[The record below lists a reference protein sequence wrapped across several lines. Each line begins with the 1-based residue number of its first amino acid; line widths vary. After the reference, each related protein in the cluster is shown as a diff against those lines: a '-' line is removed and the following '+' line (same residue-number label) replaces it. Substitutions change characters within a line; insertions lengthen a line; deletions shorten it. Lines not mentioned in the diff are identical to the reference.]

1 MFRCSAK
8 MMMRPGDAFLLIL
21 ITLAVGSW
29 LATTLTAR
37 EPDIVLMM
45 ADDLGFSDLG
55 CYGSEIPTPNL
66 DALAENGIRFTQ
78 FYNTSRCCPS
88 RASLLTGMY
97 SHQAGVGRM
106 NSSDRGPGYRGQL
119 SSEVPTVAEML
130 SARGYHTSMV
140 GKWHLTMS
148 KTIDDGPNGSWPLQR
163 GFQQWLGSME
173 GAKNYF
179 RPKWL
184 FDNANEITD
193 FSEDFF
199 YTRAISDR
207 AAKVIREQPSNQPLF
222 SYVAF
227 YAPHFPLQA
236 PLETIA
242 KFRGMYRDGWG
253 VARENRFR
261 RQREIGIVAAH
272 TKLSP
277 PPSQLPEWNS
287 LRPQQRDELDLRMA
301 IYAAQVHELDQ
312 GVGKIIDALKETGRF
327 ENTLILFLS
336 DNGGTDSGGP
346 QGSGKRELLGGSEAE
361 LHSTYGAGWANVSN
375 TPYREFKAN
384 THEGGTRAPLIVHW
398 PDRFGQEARF
408 VNQPA
413 HIIDLTPTCM
423 DAAEDA
429 KAVVR
434 STFSLGQLE
443 GHSLLPGMLDEA
455 GTVDQERS
463 LFFEHMGSRAVR
475 DGDWKLVNRG
485 RSDRW
490 ELFDLSVDAT
500 ELKDLATEHT
510 ERVDSLA
517 TQWESWARRCDVIH
531 EESDSKKTT
540 TGSTPKGQGLS
551 IASLP
556 GVVVDDVNASKFGA
570 WRKGDRL
577 DGYFGDGYLYTS
589 DAEAGIEYLLQVPD
603 DRKYELRLLYAS
615 HSNRGDS
622 VPITVIHGVE
632 STTRLVNMK
641 RPAKDGYY
649 KSLGT
654 LQDSAG
660 ESIRILI
667 EARRAGGIVH
677 ADAVQLAPI
686 D

>member
-1 MFRCSAK
+1 MARRFPAAFSR
-8 MMMRPGDAFLLIL
+8 DFAFLLVL
-21 ITLAVGSW
+21 LPFALGSC
-29 LATTLTAR
+29 ATSANAR

-106 NSSDRGPGYRGQL
+106 NGSDRGPGYRGQL

-130 SARGYHTSMV
+130 RARGYHTSMV

-148 KTIDDGPNGSWPLQR
+148 NTIDDGPNGSWPLQR
-163 GFQQWLGSME
+163 GFQQWFGSME

-179 RPKWL
+179 RTKWL
-184 FDNANEITD
+184 FDNENEITE
-193 FSEDFF
+193 FSDDFF

-207 AAKVIREQPSNQPLF
+207 AAKVIRAQPPNQPLF

-236 PLETIA
+236 PQETIE
-242 KFRGMYRDGWG
+242 KFRGAYRDGWN
-253 VARENRFR
+253 VTRENRFR
-261 RQREIGIVAAH
+261 RQRKIGVVDAES
-272 TKLSP
+272 KLSP
-277 PPSQLPEWNS
+277 APSQLPEWDS

-312 GVGKIIDALKETGRF
+312 GVGKIVAALKETGRF
-327 ENTLILFLS
+327 DNTLILFLS
-336 DNGGTDSGGP
+336 DNGGTNSGGP
-346 QGSGKRELLGGSEAE
+346 LGSGKRQLLGGVEAE

-384 THEGGTRAPLIVHW
+384 THEGGTRAPLIAHW
-398 PDRFGQEARF
+398 PDRFGVKARL
-408 VNQPA
+408 VHSPA
-413 HIIDLTPTCM
+413 HIVDLTPTCM
-423 DAAEDA
+423 DAAGGTRA
-429 KAVVR
+429 IVR
-434 STFSLGQLE
+434 RTFSLGQLE
-443 GHSLLPGMLDEA
+443 GQSLLPILDDA
-455 GTVDQERS
+455 GSRAQKRS

-475 DGDWKLVNRG
+475 DGDWKLVNRAK
-485 RSDRW
+485 SDRW
-490 ELFDLSVDAT
+490 ELFDLANDPT
-500 ELKDLATEHT
+500 ELKDLATEHP

-517 TQWESWARRCDVIH
+517 TQWESWALRCNVIH
-531 EESDSKKTT
+531 DQSDSKKT
-540 TGSTPKGQGLS
+540 SKEKGVS
-551 IASLP
+551 IAFLP
-556 GVVVDDVNASKFGA
+556 GVVVDDVNASKYGA
-570 WRKGDRL
+570 WKKGDRL
-577 DGYFGDGYLYTS
+577 NGYFGDGYLYTS
-589 DAEAGIEYLLQVPD
+589 DADAGIEYLLLVPD

-615 HSNRGDS
+615 HTNRGDS
-622 VPITVIHGVE
+622 VPITVIRGVE
-632 STTRLVNMK
+632 STKRLVNMK

-649 KSLGT
+649 KSLG
-654 LQDSAG
+654 LIENSAG
-660 ESIRILI
+660 ESIRILL
-667 EARRAGGIVH
+667 EARCAGGIVH
-677 ADAVQLAPI
+677 ADAVQLAPL